1 MSGFEIAGIVLG
13 GFPILYEAAKTAKS
27 RYKDLKWW
35 WRFETEFEDFISVV
49 DREFISFSLNQEI
62 LLSPLDILN
71 SERDVLQ
78 NDPNTLL
85 WHDPR
90 IQAQLRKRLGSRYY
104 PWYMEQLHDI
114 NNAIS
119 KLLDLLPTSKA
130 CDVDPTGLESE
141 LFRLKWSFSHKK
153 DKLLTTIK
161 DRNESIYAFLD
172 RSAHLARGFESR
184 RAGSRVWPYL
194 SAQRQAS
201 SMASTVGQDRGDQE
215 PKSFVFLFDEGE
227 KFTELRV
234 EVAELKPIGISPQPS
249 SQSLV
254 NVSQLKEDISVKI
267 RSQHA
272 RNKSSSLAALAAS
285 SLSIVGNPSNL
296 GDGQGRLKW
305 LERRF
310 KKRVRLENSPTGSDK
325 EQAPLD
331 QPRVRFADVSNTVS
345 DAHGEEIDS
354 MCSVARGE
362 VKRPFTGFLRAD
374 HGTRIVLQLGAAPVS
389 DPQNFK
395 VESLEAYLDATPQ
408 RNQRL
413 QLGLQLVQTVLT
425 LGITPWVP
433 EKCTGMEVLLIRDL
447 DCAHPTPYISHK
459 SVRNTFKGK
468 QRVER
473 STQARA
479 SLFTIGVLLLE
490 LLFRKRLE
498 SLPLREQY
506 LGRVGAADYTADL
519 CTAIQWQRQVEA
531 EFGDRIADAIRR
543 CVLCAFEPQPDLSDS
558 TFIRAVCTNV
568 LEPLEEFL
576 LAWNTRQ

>member
-1 MSGFEIAGIVLG
+1 MSGFEVAGIVLG

-27 RYKDLKWW
+27 RYRDLKWW

-71 SERDVLQ
+71 SERDILQ

-119 KLLDLLPTSKA
+119 KLLDLLPTRKA

-153 DKLLTTIK
+153 DKLLATIK
-161 DRNESIYAFLD
+161 DRNETIYAFLD

-201 SMASTVGQDRGDQE
+201 SMYECLQSRWKCHCLSNHTCGIRASMVGQDRGDLE

-227 KFTELRV
+227 RFTELRV
-234 EVAELKPIGISPQPS
+234 EVAELKPIGITPQPS
-249 SQSLV
+249 SQSIV
-254 NVSQLKEDISVKI
+254 NVSQLKEDISAKI
-267 RSQHA
+267 RSHHA
-272 RNKSSSLAALAAS
+272 RNRSSSLAALAAS

-296 GDGQGRLKW
+296 GDGRGRLKW

-325 EQAPLD
+325 EPTLLD

-345 DAHGEEIDS
+345 DAHGEEID
-354 MCSVARGE
+354 
-362 VKRPFTGFLRAD
+362 
-374 HGTRIVLQLGAAPVS
+374 ILQLGAAPVS

-413 QLGLQLVQTVLT
+413 QVGLQLVQTVVT
-425 LGITPWVP
+425 LGVTPWVP
-433 EKCTGMEVLLIRDL
+433 EKCTRMEVLLIRNL
-447 DCAHPTPYISHK
+447 DSGDPTPYISHE
-459 SVRNTFKGK
+459 SVRSTFKGK
-468 QRVER
+468 QHVER

-490 LLFRKRLE
+490 LLFRKTLE
-498 SLPLREQY
+498 SLPLRDQY
-506 LGRVGAADYTADL
+506 LGRVGVADYTADL
-519 CTAIQWQRQVEA
+519 CTAIQWQKQVEA

-558 TFIRAVCTNV
+558 TFIRALNNAVIFCRIRACIKITSV
-568 LEPLEEFL
+568 
-576 LAWNTRQ
+576 